1 MPSLRLKLEALLR
14 GLGCGYLPE
23 PLVRPH
29 LDAGHLVA
37 KRGPRGDRPVALHYA
52 WRGDRSGLGL
62 GRALQW
68 WLDQLAKPKTREA
81 LLHRQAG
88 RLPG

>member
-1 MPSLRLKLEALLR
+1 MKLEALMR

-29 LDAGHLVA
+29 LEAGRLVA
-37 KRGPRGDRPVALHYA
+37 RQAPRGDRPVTLFYG
-52 WRGDRSGLGL
+52 WRNERGPLGL

-68 WLDQLAKPKTREA
+68 WLTQLESPKTRAA
-81 LLHRQAG
+81 LIERHAG
-88 RLPG
+88 ILPL